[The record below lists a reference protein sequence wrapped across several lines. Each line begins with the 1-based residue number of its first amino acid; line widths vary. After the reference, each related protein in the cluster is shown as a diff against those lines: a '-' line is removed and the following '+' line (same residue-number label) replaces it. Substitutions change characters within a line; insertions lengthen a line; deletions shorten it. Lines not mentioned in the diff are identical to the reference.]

1 MSDRI
6 SFDQDIVLYATP
18 ATVGAKPTVDELI
31 ECYQIHDMA
40 EKAARLASGRSSPS
54 WLPWRR
60 RATAPE
66 RTACVAR
73 TAELN
78 LSGPKTVGTRAS
90 SRR

>member
-18 ATVGAKPTVDELI
+18 ATVSAEPTVDELI
-31 ECYQIHDMA
+31 ECYQIHDTA
-40 EKAARLASGRSSPS
+40 EKAARLA
-54 WLPWRR
+54 
-60 RATAPE
+60 AE
-66 RTACVAR
+66 RPACAAR

-90 SRR
+90 SRSAGTAIRSTPQNS